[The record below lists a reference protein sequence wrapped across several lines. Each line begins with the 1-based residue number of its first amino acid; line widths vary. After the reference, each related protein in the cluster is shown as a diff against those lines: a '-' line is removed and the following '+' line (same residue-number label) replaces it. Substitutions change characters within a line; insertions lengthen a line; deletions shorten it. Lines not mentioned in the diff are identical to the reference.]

1 MTRQETKKETKTKAI
16 KKVATKAVE
25 TAPVKEAQSSS
36 KEITRLVVEVPTES
50 VRSFKILCDLL
61 GTTQG
66 NLVSKALDKYVSDN
80 KELVDQFISLRTQV
94 GKSFQ

>member
-1 MTRQETKKETKTKAI
+1 MTRQETKKSTKTKAT
-16 KKVATKAVE
+16 KKPVAKAVE
-25 TAPVKEAQSSS
+25 TVRVEETKPSS

-66 NLVSKALDKYVSDN
+66 NLVSKALDKYVADN

>member
-1 MTRQETKKETKTKAI
+1 MTRQETKKETK
-16 KKVATKAVE
+16 TKAVE